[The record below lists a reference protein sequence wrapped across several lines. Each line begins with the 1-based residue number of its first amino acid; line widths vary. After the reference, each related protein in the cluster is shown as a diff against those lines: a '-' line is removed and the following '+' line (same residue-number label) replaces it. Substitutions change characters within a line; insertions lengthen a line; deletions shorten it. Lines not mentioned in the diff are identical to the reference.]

1 MKVNFEEVLQDITK
15 LGTKVTTDKYQK
27 QGDYPII
34 DQGQKFIAG
43 YLNGHEGLLEDIP
56 VIIFGDHT
64 RVLKYVDYPFFL
76 GADGVKV
83 LKVKNTN
90 FLSKYV
96 YYNLCA
102 TAIPNTGYNR
112 HFKWLKQANLKAIPL
127 EAQQKIINSLD
138 EITTLIEKYKQQLE
152 KLDLLVKSKFIEMF
166 GDPIINPNNWMIK
179 GLMDIGE
186 CKNGI
191 NFGASEVG
199 KIVKCIGVGDIK
211 NLSVIDNNSNVSFV
225 SLNELPSSEY
235 LLQNEDIVFVRSN
248 GNKNLVGRCVIVYPQ
263 EEYMTFSGFC
273 IRFRKTTNIIQAQYL
288 LYFLKQQRIRERIIG
303 RGANIQNLNQKIL
316 SSLMI
321 PIPPIELQNEF
332 ASFVEQTDK
341 TKSKIKQSLEKFDI
355 LKKALM
361 QKYFG

>member
-43 YLNGHEGLLEDIP
+43 YLSGCEGLLEDIP

-64 RVLKYVDYPFFL
+64 RVLKYVDFPFFL

-96 YYNLCA
+96 FYNLCA
-102 TAIPNTGYNR
+102 TAIPDTGYNR
-112 HFKWLKQANLKAIPL
+112 HFKWLKQANLKAVPL
-127 EAQQKIINSLD
+127 ETQQKIINSLD
-138 EITTLIEKYKQQLE
+138 EITALIDKHKQQLE
-152 KLDLLVKSKFIEMF
+152 KLDLLVKSSFIEMF
-166 GDPIINPNNWMIK
+166 GDVVYNDKTWAHYPMSTVAPIGTYKGKIEPVNGKFWLLNLDMIEAQTGEIINEVLVDFDKI
-179 GLMDIGE
+179 
-186 CKNGI
+186 
-191 NFGASEVG
+191 GASTVAFN
-199 KIVKCIGVGDIK
+199 K
-211 NLSVIDNNSNVSFV
+211 DNVLYSKLRPYLNKVVNPKKEGYATSELVPLNPKQRILNKVFLTALLRSDTFVHYIQEQVAGAKMPRVSMDV
-225 SLNELPSSEY
+225 
-235 LLQNEDIVFVRSN
+235 
-248 GNKNLVGRCVIVYPQ
+248 
-263 EEYMTFSGFC
+263 
-273 IRFRKTTNIIQAQYL
+273 FRKFEVIC
-288 LYFLKQQRIRERIIG
+288 
-303 RGANIQNLNQKIL
+303 
-316 SSLMI
+316 
-321 PIPPIELQNEF
+321 PPIDLQNEF

>member
-1 MKVNFEEVLQDITK
+1 MEVSFEEVLQDITK

-64 RVLKYVDYPFFL
+64 RVLKYVDFPFFL

-96 YYNLCA
+96 FYNLCA
-102 TAIPNTGYNR
+102 TAIPDTGYNR
-112 HFKWLKQANLKAIPL
+112 HFKWLKQANLKAVPL
-127 EAQQKIINSLD
+127 ETQQKIINSLD
-138 EITTLIEKYKQQLE
+138 EITALIDKHKQQLE
-152 KLDLLVKSKFIEMF
+152 KLDLLMKSKFIEMF
-166 GDPIINPNNWMIK
+166 GGVNESNKFQYQPVNNFAKVLSGGTPDRKNTEYWQNGTIRWVK
-179 GLMDIGE
+179 TTELQ
-186 CKNGI
+186 NGI
-191 NFGASEVG
+191 IYDTEE
-199 KIVKCIGVGDIK
+199 KITEAGM
-211 NLSVIDNNSNVSFV
+211 NNSSAKKIPANSILIAMYGQGKTRGMTGYLAVECTT
-225 SLNELPSSEY
+225 NQACACILPSKKVNQIY
-235 LLQNEDIVFVRSN
+235 LWQFFILSYNKLREMAKG
-248 GNKNLVGRCVIVYPQ
+248 GNQP
-263 EEYMTFSGFC
+263 
-273 IRFRKTTNIIQAQYL
+273 
-288 LYFLKQQRIRERIIG
+288 
-303 RGANIQNLNQKIL
+303 NLNAGIIKEFPIL
-316 SSLMI
+316 M
-321 PIPPIELQNEF
+321 PPIELQNEF